1 MNLRNWHDNPK
12 TAQGNRLIG
21 HMVLLVALVSGCERI
36 ALMPRPS
43 LDAADPPRTI
53 TATVNGVDTKLEE
66 IYLRASGNQHYVVN
80 YTKDTRVSDRG
91 RSFSVAELRV
101 GDQVRVDLR
110 ENTGRRLYAD
120 RIRRESAGATNSTVG
135 IRTVEGTVERIVPE
149 RGFLELRVLNGDLLT
164 VYVPESTS
172 TTTRDRFDRI
182 RVGDQVR
189 LEGERL
195 SEDRLELVVFR

>member
-1 MNLRNWHDNPK
+1 MKNLI
-12 TAQGNRLIG
+12 TAKKSSLIPW
-21 HMVLLVALVSGCERI
+21 MIVLVALFSGCESI
-36 ALMPRPS
+36 ALMPRRS
-43 LDAADPPRTI
+43 LDARDPPRTI
-53 TATVNGVDTKLEE
+53 TATVNGIDAKLEE
-66 IYLRASGNQHYVVN
+66 IYLRAGGNQHYVVN

-91 RSFSVAELRV
+91 RSLPVADLKV

-120 RIRRESAGATNSTVG
+120 QIRLESAGASNTIG
-135 IRTVEGTVERIVPE
+135 IRTVEGTVERIIPE

-164 VYVPESTS
+164 VYVPESSSAATK
-172 TTTRDRFDRI
+172 DRFNRI

-195 SEDRLELVVFR
+195 SEDRLELLAFR

>member
-21 HMVLLVALVSGCERI
+21 RMVLLVALVSGCERI

-43 LDAADPPRTI
+43 LDAPDPPRTI

-149 RGFLELRVLNGDLLT
+149 RGFLELRLLNGDLLT

>member
-1 MNLRNWHDNPK
+1 MKNLK
-12 TAQGNRLIG
+12 SAKGNHLIG
-21 HMVLLVALVSGCERI
+21 RMILLVALLSGCESI
-36 ALMPRPS
+36 ALMPRRS
-43 LDAADPPRTI
+43 LDAPDPPRTI

-80 YTKDTRVSDRG
+80 YTRDTRVSDRG
-91 RSFSVAELRV
+91 RSLPVAELRV

-120 RIRRESAGATNSTVG
+120 EIRLESGGVTNSAIG

-149 RGFLELRVLNGDLLT
+149 RGFLELRALNGDLLT

-172 TTTRDRFDRI
+172 SSTRDRFNRI

-189 LEGERL
+189 LDGERL
-195 SEDRLELVVFR
+195 SEDRLELLAFR

>member
-1 MNLRNWHDNPK
+1 MKNLQTTK
-12 TAQGNRLIG
+12 GNNLIG
-21 HMVLLVALVSGCERI
+21 RTILLVALLSGCESI
-36 ALMPRPS
+36 ALMPRRS
-43 LDAADPPRTI
+43 VDAPDPPRTI
-53 TATVNGVDTKLEE
+53 TATVNGVDNKLEE

-91 RSFSVAELRV
+91 RSLPVAELRV

-120 RIRRESAGATNSTVG
+120 HIRRESAGAADSTIG

-149 RGFLELRVLNGDLLT
+149 RGFLELRALNGNLLT

-172 TTTRDRFDRI
+172 TSTRERFNRI

-195 SEDRLELVVFR
+195 SEDRLELLAFR

>member
-43 LDAADPPRTI
+43 LDAPDPPRTI

-120 RIRRESAGATNSTVG
+120 RIRRESAGAANNTVG

>member
-1 MNLRNWHDNPK
+1 MRKLNSLREHGYL
-12 TAQGNRLIG
+12 ARLI
-21 HMVLLVALVSGCERI
+21 LLVALLSGCERI

-43 LDAADPPRTI
+43 LDAPDPPRTI
-53 TATVNGVDTKLEE
+53 TATVNGVDSVLEE

-80 YTKDTRVSDRG
+80 YSKETRVSDG
-91 RSFSVAELRV
+91 GGSFPVSDLRV

-120 RIRRESAGATNSTVG
+120 RIRLEGKNSTSSTIG

-149 RGFLELRVLNGDLLT
+149 RGFLELRALNGGLVT

-172 TTTRDRFDRI
+172 SSTKERFNRI
-182 RVGDQVR
+182 LVGDHVR
-189 LEGERL
+189 IEGERL
-195 SEDRLELVVFR
+195 GDDRLELLAFR

>member
-1 MNLRNWHDNPK
+1 MRKFNSLREYRHL
-12 TAQGNRLIG
+12 ARLI
-21 HMVLLVALVSGCERI
+21 LLVALLSGCERI

-43 LDAADPPRTI
+43 LESPDPPRTI
-53 TATVNGVDTKLEE
+53 TATVNGVDSVLEE

-80 YTKDTRVSDRG
+80 YSKETRVSDG
-91 RSFSVAELRV
+91 GGSFPVADLRV

-120 RIRRESAGATNSTVG
+120 RIRLEGKNSAGSSIG

-149 RGFLELRVLNGDLLT
+149 RGFLELRALNGGLVT

-172 TTTRDRFDRI
+172 SSTKERFKRI
-182 RVGDQVR
+182 HVGDHVR
-189 LEGERL
+189 IEGERL
-195 SEDRLELVVFR
+195 GDDRLELLAFR

>member
-1 MNLRNWHDNPK
+1 MNLRNWHDKPK

-43 LDAADPPRTI
+43 LDAPDPPRTI

-120 RIRRESAGATNSTVG
+120 RIRRESAGAANNTVG

>member
-1 MNLRNWHDNPK
+1 
-12 TAQGNRLIG
+12 
-21 HMVLLVALVSGCERI
+21 MVLLVALVSGCERI

-43 LDAADPPRTI
+43 LDAPDPPRTI

-120 RIRRESAGATNSTVG
+120 RIRRESAGAANNTVG